1 MFVFNKPAVARPR
14 RGGVAAMSV
23 AVAALALVTAACGN
37 SDDSGSSSSGSS
49 AAPVPM
55 ATGDL
60 VSAQPT
66 SLGTILVDGNGMTLY
81 DFANDTNGQSACTQA
96 ACVAAWPPVKAP
108 ATLPASL
115 SGVDAKLGETTRPD
129 GTEQLTVAGHP
140 VYTFAGDSKP
150 GQTNGEGKELNGG
163 LWFALSPAGDSVT
176 NSSSNS
182 SGQAPATNA
191 PAQAPVAPSSPS
203 QAPVAPS
210 SPSQAPMAPS
220 Y

>member
-1 MFVFNKPAVARPR
+1 MLVFNKPAVARPG
-14 RGGVAAMSV
+14 RGKVAAMSI
-23 AVAALALVTAACGN
+23 AVATLALVTAACGN

-49 AAPVPM
+49 SAPIPK

-66 SLGTILVDGNGMTLY
+66 SLGTILVDGKGMTLY
-81 DFANDTNGQSACTQA
+81 DFANDKNGQSACTDS
-96 ACVAAWPPVKAP
+96 ACVAAWPPVMAP
-108 ATLPASL
+108 GTLPASL
-115 SGVDAKLGETTRPD
+115 SGVDAKLGMTARPD
-129 GTEQLTVAGHP
+129 GTEQLTVGGHP

-182 SGQAPATNA
+182 SSSPSQAP
-191 PAQAPVAPSSPS
+191 APSSPS
-203 QAPVAPS
+203 QAPAPS
-210 SPSQAPMAPS
+210 SPSQAPAAPS